1 MFTFKNYNDIIF
13 INDKDDLF
21 NNIKMTELLNINTY
35 TINLSIGLKYILSNF
50 INNKYKLTLKNY
62 YILYNSTIYEKLLVI
77 TPFEYMQIL
86 NNKTYDNLIIFDN
99 MGTCVY
105 NIQNIDIGNIFDYN
119 IKMFLFNT
127 KYKMIDMYSYLNYI
141 YENNTMVKDKLNLFQ
156 YIFFHIYNFKIL
168 SVFPVPI
175 NYINWITIFNLPNY
189 DNEPNT
195 EFNIKYIKYINN
207 MIKEYKEKYNNE
219 EYKKKYLKYKEKYII
234 LKRRLF

>member
-13 INDKDDLF
+13 INDENNMF
-21 NNIKMTELLNINTY
+21 NNIKMTDLLNINNY

-62 YILYNSTIYEKLLVI
+62 YILYNNTIYDKLLVI

-105 NIQNIDIGNIFDYN
+105 NIKNIDISNIFDDN

-127 KYKMIDMYSYLNYI
+127 NYEMIDMYSYLNYI
-141 YENNTMVKDKLNLFQ
+141 YNNNKMVKDKLNLFQ

-168 SVFPVPI
+168 YVFPTSISDITWI
-175 NYINWITIFNLPNY
+175 NIFNLPKN
-189 DNEPNT
+189 DIEPNT
-195 EFNIKYIKYINN
+195 EFNIKYSKYINN
-207 MIKEYKEKYNNE
+207 MIKEYNNE
-219 EYKKKYLKYKEKYII
+219 EEFKKKYLKYKEKYII
-234 LKRRLF
+234 LKQLKQLK

>member
-21 NNIKMTELLNINTY
+21 NNIKMTDLLNINTY

-62 YILYNSTIYEKLLVI
+62 YILYNNTIYDKLLVI

-105 NIQNIDIGNIFDYN
+105 NIKNIDISNIFNDN

-127 KYKMIDMYSYLNYI
+127 KYEMIDMYSYLKYI
-141 YENNTMVKDKLNLFQ
+141 YENNNMVKDKLNLFQ

-168 SVFPVPI
+168 SVFPI
-175 NYINWITIFNLPNY
+175 NIDSTSWITIFNLPKY
-189 DNEPNT
+189 DIEQKT
-195 EFNIKYIKYINN
+195 EFNIKYSEYINN
-207 MIKEYKEKYNNE
+207 MIKKYKEKYNKD